1 MGSRLGAGVGEG
13 VGRVL
18 MLRIKLGY
26 QKLDVFSNQ
35 KHFQNTIH
43 DQSSHPK

>member
-1 MGSRLGAGVGEG
+1 MTE
-13 VGRVL
+13 
-18 MLRIKLGY
+18 IKD